1 MDKDSIS
8 LILGV
13 LSDKRSRELLYLVSS
28 DKSPSLDLQ
37 KKIHLSKKEFYSRTG
52 KMLKI
57 GLIRR
62 KKGQFAITSLG
73 RATLQILAEIGKV
86 MEMNW
91 KFRAIDA
98 IDQTIGLGSKARLEL
113 IHSIL
118 GDSSIENMITP
129 KGT

>member
-1 MDKDSIS
+1 
-8 LILGV
+8 
-13 LSDKRSRELLYLVSS
+13 
-28 DKSPSLDLQ
+28 
-37 KKIHLSKKEFYSRTG
+37 
-52 KMLKI
+52 
-57 GLIRR
+57 
-62 KKGQFAITSLG
+62 LG

-98 IDQTIGLGSKARLEL
+98 IDQTIGLGSEARLEL

-118 GDSSIENMITP
+118 GDSSIENMITH